1 MSNSPS
7 NSPRLFV
14 VIPCAGTGSRAQT
27 QQPKQYE
34 RILGLPMVVH
44 TLRAFQQVSGIER
57 GVVVVAAD
65 DKRMDSVLKTHPDP
79 LFEISYSGGASR
91 AQSVLGGLQSLQAL
105 GATELD
111 WVLVHDAA
119 RCLVTPEQ
127 IQKLIDKCSGDQV
140 GGLLALPVADTL
152 KSESSGRVVQTI
164 DRTHKWQAQTPQ
176 MFRLKTLL
184 AALESFPNS
193 TDEASAVERL
203 GLMPRLVQSSLENF
217 KVTFPSDF
225 ELAQAILSLR
235 AVKQSHK
242 SQGEAG

>member
-7 NSPRLFV
+7 TSPRLYV

-44 TLRAFQQVSGIER
+44 TLRAFQHVGTIER
-57 GVVVVAAD
+57 GVVVVAPD
-65 DKRMDSVLKTHPDP
+65 DRRMASVLRTHPDN
-79 LFEISYSGGASR
+79 LFDISYNGGASR
-91 AQSVLGGLQSLQAL
+91 AQSVLGGLKALQEL
-105 GATELD
+105 GANESD

-119 RCLVTPEQ
+119 RCLVTPEN
-127 IQKLIDKCSGDQV
+127 IQKLIDKCLGDQV

-152 KSESSGRVVQTI
+152 KSESAGRVVQTI

-203 GLMPRLVQSSLENF
+203 GLMPRLVQASLENF
-217 KVTFPSDF
+217 KVTFPQDF

-235 AVKQSHK
+235 AVKGSPAK
-242 SQGEAG
+242 PGEHA